1 MSSLG
6 QLPRLLALV
15 PWLLAHPGSRVA
27 DVAAEFGVSEKQL
40 RADLNLVWMCG
51 LPGHGPGDLMDVVYE
66 GDRVWLS
73 NADTIARPLR
83 LSTDEALALIAALR
97 TLVGVADPGE
107 RGAVEQALAKLET
120 AAGQGAEAAGRV
132 AVDVEA
138 ERDVLAVVRDALDRG
153 RRLHLRY
160 YVPGRDETTERDVDP
175 IRVLVTGG
183 RTYLEGWCRL
193 VEDVRTFRLDRVFA
207 VRVLDIAA
215 EVPDEASGRRSGDEL
230 FTPAGEHLPV
240 TFELTPAAAWVRDYY
255 PCERDEPLPGGGRR
269 VVLRARDTRWAVRL
283 ALGLAGTGQVVAP
296 DGVVAA
302 VRMAAAAAREGYL
315 ADN

>member
-1 MSSLG
+1 MSSLD

-15 PWLLAHPGSRVA
+15 PWLLAHPGSRVS
-27 DVAAEFGVSEKQL
+27 DVAAEFGVSERQL

-66 GDRVWLS
+66 GDRVRLE

-83 LSTDEALALIAALR
+83 LSADEALALIAALR
-97 TLVGVADPGE
+97 TLVGLAGAGE
-107 RGAVEQALAKLET
+107 QGAVQRALAKLET

-138 ERDVLAVVRDALDRG
+138 ERDVLAAVRDALERG

-175 IRVLVTGG
+175 VRVLVTGG
-183 RTYLEGWCRL
+183 RTYLQGWCRL

-207 VRVLDIAA
+207 VQVLDVAA
-215 EVPDEASGRRSGDEL
+215 EIPDEAHGLEVGDAL
-230 FTPAGEHLPV
+230 FTPSAEHLQA
-240 TFELTPAAAWVRDYY
+240 TLELTPAAAWVSDYY
-255 PCERDEPLPGGGRR
+255 PCETDAELPGGGRR
-269 VVLRARDTRWAVRL
+269 VTLRARDTAWAVRL
-283 ALGLAGTGQVVAP
+283 ALGLAGTGHVVAP
-296 DGVVAA
+296 DDVVDA
-302 VRMAAAAAREGYL
+302 VRMAAQAALDQYRAP
-315 ADN
+315 